1 MENDFRETRTEE
13 VIGHL
18 LPISYTAYPTP
29 GQMGAGRMWV
39 PVLFAPPLDRT
50 EYSPDSPPNEEE
62 NPCISP
68 GCAPN
73 VNGLHLNSS
82 MERMIGSVLWVR
94 EQHLLSANK
103 TIEATPTFTT
113 ISEPAVPNREDVNN
127 GFWSYNEAISVLNN
141 ADSRAENIVDAFYLV
156 NTAVA
161 MGNTNLANRRDNNFC
176 VFHMNEAHKKR
187 GFKEYQF
194 GETEPNK
201 DLTKMMRDGTCGWSF
216 KKDWLIPLTHDDLL
230 QIQALYS
237 SAFGQI
243 LWANKF
249 LQFSELNNLQGL
261 GRDGVY
267 RGMISRGR
275 NIGGTMSGVPHRTLL
290 PYRFDDGR
298 LMLRYEGVTGQI
310 RADFYQWA
318 QACSKM
324 QETFVESVS
333 EHLTA
338 TLDSIHCETGISAL
352 ALATETF
359 SFVGTEKY
367 SRTHGFTGNDLS
379 FKAENQGH
387 VWALTK
393 FSPNWNG
400 RQNLTPNY
408 FISLSHAFIKE
419 SEFTS
424 HCYNTKFNTHPL
436 FYDSKNGGSVVD
448 AELVTLDDGVVVP
461 VSMAIG
467 LDLSFKD
474 GVLTWYG
481 ETKEQD
487 DSSYTTNTP
496 IGKVANRCI
505 PEELVFEER
514 KPLVNAR
521 GLLEVANL
529 QLKLITKDE
538 NGDYGLR
545 TTGILKM
552 FKSELDEAIENDA
565 IRILVHTG
573 RGSRSFVFG
582 QSEWTEDVCVEI
594 GEYSTDYQ
602 EGERLLVLEDQSIY
616 AEDDGNIYT
625 LSDIGYRIFEHN
637 DGCYYTYEQPEWRH
651 EYHSGPRED
660 FRSRDTIY
668 GIGFEVEKEDDGPM
682 CSYDLDETDSLGW
695 ARESDGSLDD
705 CTGFELVSPVYD
717 LMTDRLDKDLENDC
731 LQSHINAG
739 YSQNCGGHINFSIA
753 GKDGIETFRSISSF
767 VPLIVALYRG
777 RWDAGY
783 SRIKRKPHQYET
795 GDKYSAINV
804 RSRMVEF
811 RIFSAV
817 KNVTNLLWRR
827 DLMRLMVK
835 HIDATPVKILGLLT
849 DSRSDLHKHLLKVY
863 NADRVLQITLL
874 YAQLADDMYD
884 TQKFTKDGNG
894 LMFTTAVR
902 SLKRKGK
909 PQQLVLGFAFDNFT
923 NLRSV
928 FGSDFSETNK
938 TSIDWVRTNY
948 QEAIR

>member
-1 MENDFRETRTEE
+1 MENNFRETKTAE
-13 VIGHL
+13 VIGHTM
-18 LPISYTAYPTP
+18 PVTYTAYP
-29 GQMGAGRMWV
+29 AFNGRKWV
-39 PVLFAPPLDRT
+39 PVLFAPPVDRT
-50 EYSPDSPPNEEE
+50 ENIEGLEAE
-62 NPCISP
+62 NPCIFP
-68 GCAPN
+68 GCAPSI
-73 VNGLHLNSS
+73 NGLHLNSN

-94 EQHLLSANK
+94 EQYLLSANR
-103 TIEATPTFTT
+103 TLEATPTFTT
-113 ISEPAVPNREDVNN
+113 ISEPAVPCQDDVYN

-141 ADSRAENIVDAFYLV
+141 ADSRREDVVDAFYLV

-161 MGNTNLANRRDNNFC
+161 MGNTNLALRRDNNFC
-176 VFHMNEAHKKR
+176 IFHMNEAHKKR

-194 GETEPNK
+194 GETGPNK
-201 DLTKMMRDGTCGWSF
+201 DLTKIMRDGTCGWSF

-261 GRDGVY
+261 GRDGAY
-267 RGMISRGR
+267 KNMISRGR
-275 NIGGTMSGVPHRTLL
+275 NIGGIISGLPHRTLL

-298 LMLRYEGVTGQI
+298 LELKYEGVTGQI
-310 RADFYQWA
+310 NADFYQWGK
-318 QACSKM
+318 ACSKM
-324 QETFVESVS
+324 QETFVECVS

-338 TLDSIHCETGISAL
+338 PLDWIDCETGVMSL
-352 ALATETF
+352 ALFSDLTSETF
-359 SFVGTEKY
+359 SFIGTEKY
-367 SRTHGFTGNDLS
+367 SRRHGFSGNDLM
-379 FKAENQGH
+379 FKAEVEGH

-393 FSPNWNG
+393 FYPNWND
-400 RQNLTPNY
+400 RANLTPNY
-408 FISLSHAFIKE
+408 FISLSHAFINE
-419 SEFTS
+419 GDFLT

-448 AELVTLDDGVVVP
+448 SELVTLDDGVVVP
-461 VSMAIG
+461 ASMAIG

-474 GVLTWYG
+474 GVFTWYG

-487 DSSYTTNTP
+487 ENLHLVNTP
-496 IGKVANRCI
+496 TGTIAKRCL
-505 PEELVFEER
+505 PEGLVLEER

-521 GLLEVANL
+521 GFLEIANL
-529 QLKLITKDE
+529 QFKLITRDE
-538 NGDYGLR
+538 NGEYGLR
-545 TTGILKM
+545 LTGILKM
-552 FKSELDEAIENDA
+552 LKNELDEAIDNDA
-565 IRILVHTG
+565 LRILVHPG

-582 QSEWTEDVCVEI
+582 ESEWTEEVCVEI
-594 GEYSTDYQ
+594 GEYSSDYQ
-602 EGERLLVLEDQSIY
+602 EGERLLILDDHAVY
-616 AEDDGNIYT
+616 PEDDGTIYT
-625 LSDIGYRIFEHN
+625 ISDIGYRIWEHN

-651 EYHSGPRED
+651 EYHGGPRED

-682 CSYDLDETDSLGW
+682 CSYDLYETDSLGW
-695 ARESDGSLDD
+695 ARESDGSLCED
-705 CTGFELVSPVYD
+705 TGFELVSPIYD
-717 LMTDRLDKDLENDC
+717 LMTDRLDKDLESDC

-753 GKDGIETFRSISSF
+753 GKDGIETFRSVSSF

-817 KNVTNLLWRR
+817 RNVANLLWRR

-835 HIDATPVKILGLLT
+835 YINTTPVKILGLLT

-863 NADRVLQITLL
+863 DADRVLQITLL

-948 QEAIR
+948 QEIIR